1 MLSTAQRSLRSENN
15 ATNIVALHCS
25 KDCTNLIDNIGRV
38 YRKVFL
44 SNPPPGELDFEYM
57 EHEGIL
63 HVSRVY
69 ENDEVENVVVKHGR
83 RPTPEL
89 QPFLQ
94 PDRALTLKHDAAR
107 LLSGLCFEDQM
118 ITAYPLDA
126 EKIRIEIKAMGI
138 NFKDFVVALAQV
150 EGHLGQECSG
160 VVSEIGSSVTNVCV
174 GDCVCASG
182 CETFSTTL
190 ECNAL
195 NSIKT
200 LDEKTFTDG
209 ASIPAVFCTAY
220 HSLATV
226 AHLRRGELVLI
237 HAAAGGVGQAAIM
250 IAQMV
255 GADIYA
261 TVGSETKK
269 EHLIA
274 VYGLRSDRIFS
285 SRSPRFGQ
293 QIREMT
299 DGTGIDVV

>member
-1 MLSTAQRSLRSENN
+1 M
-15 ATNIVALHCS
+15 
-25 KDCTNLIDNIGRV
+25 
-38 YRKVFL
+38 
-44 SNPPPGELDFEYM
+44 
-57 EHEGIL
+57 
-63 HVSRVY
+63 
-69 ENDEVENVVVKHGR
+69 
-83 RPTPEL
+83 
-89 QPFLQ
+89 
-94 PDRALTLKHDAAR
+94 KHDAAG

-126 EKIRIEIKAMGI
+126 EKIRIETKAIGI
-138 NFKDFVVALAQV
+138 NFKDVVVALVRV
-150 EGHLGQECSG
+150 EGYIGQECSG

-195 NSIKT
+195 NSIKIP
-200 LDEKTFTDG
+200 DEKTFTDG

-220 HSLATV
+220 YSLATV

-237 HAAAGGVGQAAIM
+237 HAAAGGVGQAVLM
-250 IAQMV
+250 IVQMF

-299 DGTGIDVV
+299 DGTGIDVVLNSLGGEFLRLSWESVADFGRFVEIGKRDIDRNSRLDMANFSKSITFASVDLEMPREEKPVLMQSLLTVRVQLLEAPLR